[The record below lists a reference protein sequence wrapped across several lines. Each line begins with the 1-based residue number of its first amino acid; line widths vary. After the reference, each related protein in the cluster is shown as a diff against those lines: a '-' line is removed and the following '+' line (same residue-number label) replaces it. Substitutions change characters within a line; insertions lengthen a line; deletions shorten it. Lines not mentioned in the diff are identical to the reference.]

1 MARSMARSIVRTRD
15 KTRWFSPV
23 SRGRAVTRPSLMQL
37 QWHGMQSKRCIGGN
51 SSCSATRL
59 GGKSTTA
66 PAACSEVVESTPDVR
81 VASAMRPCWRS
92 DARFGRD
99 ELVGRSVLRRP
110 TFGDESVSVLRRPTF
125 GLAVLGFPRR
135 LEDREARR
143 ARETHNSQQSAAS
156 SGQPTCSCHANMS
169 PWQRPWQRS
178 WQRPQQHGSDYVTM
192 AATMAAKMAATA
204 AAWQ

>member
-1 MARSMARSIVRTRD
+1 MAGFQVAAGFQVPVR
-15 KTRWFSPV
+15 PAAV
-23 SRGRAVTRPSLMQL
+23 ARGRAVTRQGLMQL
-37 QWHGMQSKRCIGGN
+37 KWHGMQSKRCIGGN

-99 ELVGRSVLRRP
+99 EFVGRSVLRRP
-110 TFGDESVSVLRRPTF
+110 IFGDEVVSVLRRPTF
-125 GLAVLGFPRR
+125 GLAVLGFLRR
-135 LEDREARR
+135 LEDREARQ

-178 WQRPQQHGSDYVTM
+178 WQRPQ
-192 AATMAAKMAATA
+192 
-204 AAWQ
+204 